1 MPVYNRILF
10 YSHATQRQFERYV
23 TKQDISQV
31 LHNGEI
37 IETHPSNDPFPKEL
51 ILGWAGSRPLHVVIL
66 NDPKTQTTYV
76 KTVYE
81 NSLTLWELDYKTRRQ
96 S

>member
-1 MPVYNRILF
+1 MYSRILF

-23 TKQDISQV
+23 TEANISEV
-31 LHNGEI
+31 LRNGVV
-37 IETHPSNDPFPKEL
+37 IESHPSNDPFPKEL
-51 ILGWAGSRPLHVVIL
+51 LLGWAGSRPLHVVIL

-81 NSLTLWELDYKTRRQ
+81 PDPTLWEPDCRTRRPKP
-96 S
+96 